1 MSTIGTITQIQGRG
15 SLGSS
20 GGVTVKMDDG
30 KFQYHP
36 FSRMKPGLAAAVG
49 SSVQVLDRGQSWQV
63 IPGPD
68 DLHPD
73 SHPEPLPIPRV
84 PRPMRPAAPV
94 VAPLAEPNV
103 FELLLAE
110 QKKTNELLA
119 ELLRLQLKATST

>member
-15 SLGSS
+15 SLGSA
-20 GGVTVKMDDG
+20 GGVTIKMEDG

-36 FSRMKPGLAAAVG
+36 FSRMEPGLAPAVG
-49 SSVQVLDRGQSWQV
+49 SSVEVLGRGQSWKV

-68 DLHPD
+68 GLHPD

-84 PRPMRPAAPV
+84 PRPMRPAESV
-94 VAPLAEPNV
+94 VAPPTEPNV

-110 QKKTNELLA
+110 QRKTNALL
-119 ELLRLQLKATST
+119 EKLVGKL